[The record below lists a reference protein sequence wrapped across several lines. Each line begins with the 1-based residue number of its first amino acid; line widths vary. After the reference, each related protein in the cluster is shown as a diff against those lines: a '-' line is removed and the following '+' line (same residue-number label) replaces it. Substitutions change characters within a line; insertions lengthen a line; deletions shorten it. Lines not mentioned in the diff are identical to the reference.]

1 MRIYISG
8 KITGTTD
15 YMERFA
21 EVEERLTKQG
31 HKVINPAKVCAT
43 LPITLGYE
51 DYMKVCITL
60 LDLCDTIYMMYG
72 WEHSEGAGIE
82 NVWATETGKEIL
94 YEVR

>member
-15 YMERFA
+15 HMERFA

-31 HKVINPAKVCAT
+31 HEVINPAKINAMLPVCVS
-43 LPITLGYE
+43 YD
-51 DYMKVCITL
+51 DYMTL
-60 LDLCDTIYMMYG
+60 SRAELSICDAIYMMCG
-72 WEHSEGAGIE
+72 WQDSNGAGIE
-82 NVWATETGKEIL
+82 NVWAMEMDKEIL

>member
-8 KITGTTD
+8 KITGTTN

-21 EVEERLTKQG
+21 EVEERLTNQG
-31 HKVINPAKVCAT
+31 HEVINPAKICAT

-51 DYMKVCITL
+51 DYMTL
-60 LDLCDTIYMMYG
+60 SRAELSICDVIYMMHG

-82 NVWATETGKEIL
+82 NVWAMEMDKEIL

>member
-31 HKVINPAKVCAT
+31 HEVINPAKINSM
-43 LPITLGYE
+43 LPVGVSYD
-51 DYMKVCITL
+51 DYMTL
-60 LDLCDTIYMMYG
+60 SRAELSICDVIYMMHG

-82 NVWATETGKEIL
+82 NAWAMEMDKELL